1 MVVSSQL
8 FLDSCGFPHCAIAL
22 SMKVLSR
29 RYVYEEVWKFSAG
42 GSDVQTLRQQ
52 FMAKILAAEAHIF
65 MIQFAGL
72 SGADYDERIRDG
84 DPKKEYTGQPWS
96 TYFQARAGALLM
108 NKELIEFLLDLETKD
123 MPIAIPHCR
132 LEADF
137 LFHSRIDTGFYSILL
152 EIAPEDAEKALRATR
167 LIETIKH
174 PDHKIYENHWRW
186 YQEFVNDENEKAEV
200 FLTNRRSPRHIG
212 RKSTSSHTC
221 SSKIRET
228 VPGSLKEEAS
238 VTGETQLSGRGGRL
252 ARGKGRLNARSSP
265 ANPRSSR
272 FSRTSVTSAL
282 GRPIR
287 LFS

>member
-1 MVVSSQL
+1 M
-8 FLDSCGFPHCAIAL
+8 
-22 SMKVLSR
+22 
-29 RYVYEEVWKFSAG
+29 
-42 GSDVQTLRQQ
+42 QTLRRQ

-65 MIQFAGL
+65 IIQFAGL
-72 SGADYDERIRDG
+72 SGIGYDERIRDG
-84 DPKKEYTGQPWS
+84 DPKRDYTGQSWS

-123 MPIAIPHCR
+123 TPIAIPHCR

-137 LFHSRIDTGFYSILL
+137 PFHSRIDTGFFSILP
-152 EIAPEDAEKALRATR
+152 EMAPEDAEKALRATR

-174 PDHKIYENHWRW
+174 PDHRIYEDHWRW
-186 YQEFVNDENEKAEV
+186 YQEFVNNENKKAKA
-200 FLTNRRSPRHIG
+200 LPTNRRSPRHSG
-212 RKSTSSHTC
+212 RDSMSYHPLC
-221 SSKIRET
+221 SSIAQET

-238 VTGETQLSGRGGRL
+238 ITGKTQLSGRGGRL
-252 ARGKGRLNARSSP
+252 AHGKRRLNTRSSP
-265 ANPRSSR
+265 ASARGSR

>member
-8 FLDSCGFPHCAIAL
+8 LLGSCRFPYCAIAL
-22 SMKVLSR
+22 STKVLSR
-29 RYVYEEVWKFSAG
+29 RYVYEEVWKISAG
-42 GSDVQTLRQQ
+42 GSDVQTLRRQ
-52 FMAKILAAEAHIF
+52 FMAKILAAEVHIF
-65 MIQFAGL
+65 ILQFAGL
-72 SGADYDERIRDG
+72 SGMDYNERIRDG
-84 DPKKEYTGQPWS
+84 DPKKEYTGRSWS

-108 NKELIEFLLDLETKD
+108 NKELIEFLLDLETND
-123 MPIAIPHCR
+123 TAITIPHCR

-137 LFHSRIDTGFYSILL
+137 PFHSRLDIGFFSILP
-152 EIAPEDAEKALRATR
+152 EMVPEDAEKALRATR